1 MYNTQNEVIQMELL
15 QLRYF
20 YESARTESFNKTAEK
35 FNVPLTSVSASIK
48 RLEKELGCTLFDRQS
63 NRVVLNANGKHFQQS
78 LCQVFFYLDAAVEN
92 LRFKDNREIKIFVRS
107 TRRLVSD
114 KIITYNQK
122 YPDVAFKTTFN
133 FNEKDFNDYDIIIDE
148 QKDDYFEYEKFQLF
162 SMPVKL
168 ICSKKH
174 PLANKKLSISELAGE
189 KFISIGEGSN
199 MHDILLS
206 ACKRAGFSP
215 DIKVVCNDIECYE
228 KFIAAGVGIAIG
240 TERNHP
246 DIAYLDVEDFNTHY
260 NVYAYYKK
268 EAYFGNVKG
277 FVDFLKEK

>member
-1 MYNTQNEVIQMELL
+1 MELL

-35 FNVPLTSVSASIK
+35 FNVPLTSVSAAIK

-63 NRVVLNANGKHFQQS
+63 NRVVLNNNGKRFQQS
-78 LCQVFFYLDAAVEN
+78 LCQAFFYLDTAVEN
-92 LRFKDNREIKIFVRS
+92 VRFKDNREIKIFVRS
-107 TRRLVSD
+107 TRRLISD
-114 KIITYNQK
+114 KIISYNQK
-122 YPDVAFKTTFN
+122 FPEVSFKTTFN
-133 FNEKDFNDYDIIIDE
+133 FNERDFSDYDIIIDE
-148 QKDDYFEYEKFQLF
+148 DKDAYYEYEKFQLF

-168 ICSKKH
+168 MCSKNH
-174 PLANKKLSISELAGE
+174 FLADKKLSLRELAGE
-189 KFISIGEGSN
+189 NFISIGEGSN
-199 MHDILLS
+199 MHEILLS

-228 KFIAAGVGIAIG
+228 KFIASGVGIAIG

-246 DIAYLDVEDFNTHY
+246 DIAYLEVSDFNTHY

-268 EAYFGNVKG
+268 ESYFGNVKG

>member
-1 MYNTQNEVIQMELL
+1 MELL

-35 FNVPLTSVSASIK
+35 FNVPLTSVSAAIK
-48 RLEKELGCTLFDRQS
+48 RLEKELGCSLFDRQS
-63 NRVVLNANGKHFQQS
+63 NRVVLNNNGKRFQQS
-78 LCQVFFYLDAAVEN
+78 LGQAFFYLDAAVEN
-92 LRFKDNREIKIFVRS
+92 VRFKDNREVKIFVRS
-107 TRRLVSD
+107 TRRLISD
-114 KIITYNQK
+114 KIISYNQK
-122 YPDVAFKTTFN
+122 YPEVSFKTTFN
-133 FNEKDFNDYDIIIDE
+133 FNENDFSDYDIIIDE
-148 QKDDYFEYEKFQLF
+148 DKDTYFEYEKFQLF

-168 ICSKKH
+168 MCSKNH
-174 PLANKKLSISELAGE
+174 PIVNKDLSLIELAGE
-189 KFISIGEGSN
+189 NFISIGEGSN

-228 KFIAAGVGIAIG
+228 KFIASGVGIAIG

-246 DIAYLDVEDFNTHY
+246 DIAYLNVLDFNKHY